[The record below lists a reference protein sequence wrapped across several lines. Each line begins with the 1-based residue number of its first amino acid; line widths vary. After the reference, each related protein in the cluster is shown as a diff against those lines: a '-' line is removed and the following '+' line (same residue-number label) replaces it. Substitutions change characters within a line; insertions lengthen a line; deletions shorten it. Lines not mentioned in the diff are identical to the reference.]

1 MSFLACLLTRGLA
14 DFFTLVVPL
23 GPSFSLKEGGILF
36 SSSSPCPPTLG
47 QLRRNS
53 QFQLPPG
60 LSSALGLGEENP
72 SSFLWPLLL
81 YPTSSGSSDPHH
93 RGDVARGCDIADKQ

>member
-14 DFFTLVVPL
+14 GLFTLVVPL
-23 GPSFSLKEGGILF
+23 GPSFSLKEGCILF
-36 SSSSPCPPTLG
+36 LQLSLFPHLG
-47 QLRRNS
+47 AAEEKEQS
-53 QFQLPPG
+53 VTAPPG

-93 RGDVARGCDIADKQ
+93 RGDVAHGCDIADKQ

>member
-1 MSFLACLLTRGLA
+1 MHSFFLQLSLS
-14 DFFTLVVPL
+14 PHL
-23 GPSFSLKEGGILF
+23 GAAEEKEQ
-36 SSSSPCPPTLG
+36 S
-47 QLRRNS
+47 
-53 QFQLPPG
+53 QLPPG
-60 LSSALGLGEENP
+60 LCFALGLGEENP